1 MKRNNL
7 ISILLT
13 FALLLSLTFCAGA
26 SAFAAES
33 GIKPMQQLKLIESQI
48 DSASRGPLDQPEGL
62 VGQQG
67 RYRAERVQP
76 E

>member
-33 GIKPMQQLKLIESQI
+33 GIKPVQQLKLIESQI
-48 DSASRGPLDQPEGL
+48 DSLRQDDSTRTWYYTVADLDHP
-62 VGQQG
+62 
-67 RYRAERVQP
+67 AEAD
-76 E
+76 